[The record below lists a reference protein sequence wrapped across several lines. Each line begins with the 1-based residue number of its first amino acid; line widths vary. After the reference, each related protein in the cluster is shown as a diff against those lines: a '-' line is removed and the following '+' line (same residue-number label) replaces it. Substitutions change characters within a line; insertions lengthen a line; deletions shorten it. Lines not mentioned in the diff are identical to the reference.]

1 MDPVCFHIGARLVY
15 WYGVMVAAGFLACLA
30 HLTALGIREKRGSS
44 YGSDV
49 AFWIMLFGIIGARVA
64 YVAANAQY
72 YLQKPMDVIRVDQ
85 GGLIYYG
92 GFIGA
97 FAAGIVYARI
107 KKISIPALADF
118 VVSALPLGH
127 FSGRIGCFLNGCCY
141 GTATGLPWGTCQ
153 HGATR
158 HPVQIY
164 EALLNLGLYLALIA
178 AYRRKK
184 RDGQV
189 LAVYLVAY
197 PPGRFLLEFLRGDE
211 RLGWHGLDYAQAVS
225 LALFAAGLIL
235 AWFVFGA
242 RRQRHS

>member
-1 MDPVCFHIGARLVY
+1 MDPVCFYIGARPVY

-30 HLTALGIREKRGSS
+30 HLTVLGMREKRGSS

-64 YVAANAQY
+64 YVAANAHY
-72 YLQKPMDVIRVDQ
+72 YLQQPMAVFRVDQ

-127 FSGRIGCFLNGCCY
+127 FFGRIGCFINGCCY
-141 GTATGLPWGTCQ
+141 GAATDLPWSVCQ
-153 HGATR
+153 HGAGR

-164 EALLNLGLYLALIA
+164 EASLNLAIYFALLC

-197 PPGRFLLEFLRGDE
+197 PLGRFMLEFLRGDE
-211 RLGWHGLDYAQAVS
+211 RLGWHGLAYAQVIS
-225 LALFAAGLIL
+225 LALLVTGLVL
-235 AWFVFGA
+235 AYIVFGP
-242 RRQRHS
+242 RQQRHS